1 MLRHGHRV
9 ERGCSCSGSAVIFYQ
24 LCTHVCQ
31 FMRLRRNVF
40 DTIIARPVAA
50 RDRHTYCTPSYVLY
64 HARTRRGGRNAKRS
78 NPGTPHS

>member
-31 FMRLRRNVF
+31 FMRFGAVTFSIRDNS
-40 DTIIARPVAA
+40 AA
-50 RDRHTYCTPSYVLY
+50 RRGTRPPHVLY
-64 HARTRRGGRNAKRS
+64 T
-78 NPGTPHS
+78 